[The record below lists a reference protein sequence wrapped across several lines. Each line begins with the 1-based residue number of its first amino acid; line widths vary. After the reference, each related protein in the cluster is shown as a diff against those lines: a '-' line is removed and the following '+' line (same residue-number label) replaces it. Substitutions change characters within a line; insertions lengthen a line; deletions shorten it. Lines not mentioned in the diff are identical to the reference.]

1 MKNQNRVKMDQIRV
15 KNKKNTIKSLK
26 SKIYNLLSNNCR
38 LLYHSENVTFTTK
51 TMGIMFLK
59 FWLLHQIFF
68 SPQVKQSVKIS
79 NKHGT

>member
-26 SKIYNLLSNNCR
+26 SKIYNLLTNNCR
-38 LLYHSENVTFTTK
+38 LLYHPENVIFTTK

-59 FWLLHQIFF
+59 F
-68 SPQVKQSVKIS
+68 
-79 NKHGT
+79 